1 MIKPKEKAQEI
12 FNKMYLVDDVMG
24 NYPMCFD
31 TAKKCAEI
39 AIDEIINSSPS
50 LPILSNNGSYGSDI
64 EESKEYWLEVKFAM
78 SDVQPYH

>member
-1 MIKPKEKAQEI
+1 MTPKEKAQEM

-39 AIDEIINSSPS
+39 AIEEIIKTICYCYPSNKDEISFV
-50 LPILSNNGSYGSDI
+50 
-64 EESKEYWLEVKFAM
+64 EYWEKVKSAM
-78 SDVQPYH
+78 SDVQPYL